1 MTAAYE
7 DREWQTALRALE
19 SMGLY
24 LASYKRPQLE
34 RRLGSFLEREGF
46 PSLERMVS
54 QLRVERELY
63 RRLHTYLTIHVTEF
77 FRDPPYWEHFRAVV
91 AESPARRWRIWSAG
105 CSWGAEAVTAGLILD
120 QLGRRFE
127 ITATDSDA
135 VVLERARRAQYSAVD
150 VAKVPEPYQSQFREV
165 RGQWE
170 LVPFKLGSIRFL
182 PHDLV
187 REEAPGQ
194 FEMVICR
201 NVIIYFQTEA
211 RRRVLRSLDASLVP
225 GGRLFLGAT
234 ETFLEYRD
242 MGFEVERPSI
252 YRKLPT

>member
-1 MTAAYE
+1 MTIVYE
-7 DREWQTALRALE
+7 DRNWETALRALE
-19 SMGLY
+19 SMGLH
-24 LASYKRPQLE
+24 LAAYKRPQLE

-54 QLRVERELY
+54 QLRVDSELY

-77 FRDPPYWEHFRAVV
+77 FRDPSYWEHFRAVV
-91 AESPARRWRIWSAG
+91 AESPALRWRIWSAG

-120 QLGRRFE
+120 AMGRRFE

-135 VVLERARRAQYSAVD
+135 VVLERARRAQYSAAD
-150 VAKVPEPYQSQFREV
+150 VEKVPEPYRNQFQAAA
-165 RGQWE
+165 GHYE
-170 LVPFKLGSIRFL
+170 LLPFKLGSIRFR
-182 PHDLV
+182 PHDVV

-211 RRRVLRSLDASLVP
+211 RRQVLSALASSLVA

-234 ETFLEYRD
+234 ETFLEYRE

-252 YRKLPT
+252 YRKLST